1 MPAPFHP
8 ALVNI
13 LHPRAKSWRPIWL
26 GNSGV
31 LSQHVLT
38 CFSPAHLYFLRAP
51 RRIPVT
57 PTQPKRESTI
67 VKDDE
72 SALVAAAKAGDSAAF
87 EELVNRYERK
97 IYRIT
102 QHITQNPADAEDAM
116 QDAFVKAYEHL
127 NDFQGGSRF
136 YTWLVR
142 IAVNESLMRLRKRR
156 PGHVSLDQPVEGEDS
171 EMPREVED
179 WGPSPEQRFA
189 QTEMSG
195 ILDSVIAKLEP
206 IYRAV
211 FILRDVGD
219 VSTEETARVL
229 NISIP
234 AVKSRLLRAR
244 LKLRELLNPYFEG
257 SRAH

>member
-1 MPAPFHP
+1 MRS
-8 ALVNI
+8 N
-13 LHPRAKSWRPIWL
+13 RAQFFLNLGLPYRRPIWL

-38 CFSPAHLYFLRAP
+38 CFAPAHLYSLREIAI
-51 RRIPVT
+51 RKMT
-57 PTQPKRESTI
+57 PTQPKRASTI
-67 VKDDE
+67 VRDDE
-72 SALVAAAKAGDSAAF
+72 GALVAAAKAGDTSAF

-97 IYRIT
+97 IFRIT
-102 QHITQNPADAEDAM
+102 QHITQNQADAEDAM

-127 NDFQGGSRF
+127 QDFEGDSRF

-156 PGHVSLDQPVEGEDS
+156 PGQVSLDQPIEGEDN
-171 EMPREVED
+171 EMPRDVED
-179 WGPSPEQRFA
+179 WGPSPEARFA
-189 QTEMSG
+189 QTEMG
-195 ILDSVIAKLEP
+195 AILDSVIAKLEP

-211 FILRDVGD
+211 FILRDVGE
-219 VSTEETARVL
+219 VSTEETARIL

-257 SRAH
+257 SKAH